1 MKTRKGQRGMTMI
14 ELMIALTVLMVGL
27 AALMALIATAI
38 ATNNRNK
45 LDTGGTF
52 AAQAILE
59 TIAAQPAGTQVSMT
73 DCAGNAITVYT
84 AGAAGPNGA
93 GAALASNGSIDFA
106 NQAQSSVPSGY
117 GANFVGCGT
126 ADSQVIYDVR
136 WNVLTI
142 ASGTGYNESL
152 ITVGA
157 AQTAV
162 AKNKSQ
168 AGGAR
173 FALPVTLRTISATG
187 N

>member
-1 MKTRKGQRGMTMI
+1 MTTRKGQRGMTLI
-14 ELMIALTVLMVGL
+14 ELMIALTVLTVGL
-27 AALMALIATAI
+27 AALMALITTAI

-59 TIAAQPAGTQVSMT
+59 TIAAQPGGTTVNMK
-73 DCAGNAITVYT
+73 DCAGNAISVST
-84 AGAAGPNGA
+84 AGSASPGSGA
-93 GAALASNGSIDFA
+93 TVASNGSIDFT
-106 NQAQSSVPSGY
+106 NQAQSSVPAGY
-117 GANFVGCGT
+117 STNYVGCGP
-126 ADSQVIYDVR
+126 AGRQVTYDVR
-136 WNVLTI
+136 WNVRTI
-142 ASGTGYNESL
+142 ATGTGYTESL

-157 AQTAV
+157 AQTAL
-162 AKNKSQ
+162 AKNASQ

>member
-1 MKTRKGQRGMTMI
+1 MKTRKGQRGMTLI
-14 ELMIALTVLMVGL
+14 ELMIALTVLTVGL
-27 AALMALIATAI
+27 AALMALITTAI

-59 TIAAQPAGTQVSMT
+59 TIAAKPGGTVVNMT
-73 DCAGNAITVYT
+73 DCAGNALQLSISGSNGGTGATV
-84 AGAAGPNGA
+84 
-93 GAALASNGSIDFA
+93 ASDGSIDFA
-106 NQAQSSVPSGY
+106 NQAQSSVPAGY
-117 GANFVGCGT
+117 RTNYVGCGPAGT
-126 ADSQVIYDVR
+126 QVTYDVR
-136 WNVLTI
+136 WNVRTI

-162 AKNKSQ
+162 AKNASQ